1 MKKLE
6 KGLDFAMSTIMS
18 IVMLVLLIFGTWQI
32 FTRWILNDPSTFTE
46 EMLRYLL
53 IWAGMIG
60 AAYCFFHD
68 KHVKL
73 TLLTSKLHGPALTV
87 ATIFNEIIV
96 VLFVLYVYVYGGGQM
111 MMRTM
116 ASGQLTAVLRLPMS
130 LIYACRYPACSSF
143 CPRSSAICR
152 CMRSPKLR
160 KGANKSW
167 VLYRQ
172 H

>member
-32 FTRWILNDPSTFTE
+32 FTRWVLNDPSTFTE

-73 TLLTSKLHGPALTV
+73 TLVPH
-87 ATIFNEIIV
+87 
-96 VLFVLYVYVYGGGQM
+96 
-111 MMRTM
+111 
-116 ASGQLTAVLRLPMS
+116 
-130 LIYACRYPACSSF
+130 
-143 CPRSSAICR
+143 
-152 CMRSPKLR
+152 
-160 KGANKSW
+160 
-167 VLYRQ
+167 
-172 H
+172 

>member
-6 KGLDFAMSTIMS
+6 KALDTAMSAITS

-46 EMLRYLL
+46 ELLRYLL

-73 TLLTSKLHGPALTV
+73 TILTSRLDGTPLKVLGV
-87 ATIFNEIIV
+87 VDDIIV
-96 VLFVLYVYVYGGGQM
+96 LVFVVYVYIYGGVQM
-111 MMRTM
+111 VAANTE
-116 ASGQLTAVLRLPMS
+116 QLTAVMRIPMS
-130 LIYACRYPACSSF
+130 LIYGCLPAAGIFVVLAKILRYL
-143 CPRSSAICR
+143 SAFSER
-152 CMRSPKLR
+152 GNE
-160 KGANKSW
+160 KGGE
-167 VLYRQ
+167 
-172 H
+172 